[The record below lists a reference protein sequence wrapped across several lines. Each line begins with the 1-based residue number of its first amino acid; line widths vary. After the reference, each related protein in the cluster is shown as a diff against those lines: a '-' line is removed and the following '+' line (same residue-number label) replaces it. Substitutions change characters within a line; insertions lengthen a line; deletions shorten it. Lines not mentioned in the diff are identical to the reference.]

1 MATVSLHAIASC
13 GKGAHTAHATVAG
26 PQVFS
31 ITFLYFLIKA
41 VHLKELTKIVFFHIF
56 PIDCSVIVPDLGYYK
71 VFLKMK
77 RIQRKSL
84 TEIFAPNCVLDV
96 RGLRHGRSL
105 IYICNSPK
113 PVQYFSFFFLFF
125 VKAKMKD
132 VRVGPA
138 FISGAFLPCH
148 CFYCPVPPQMC
159 ACCCCCYS
167 RTFCPFPSGP
177 R

>member
-1 MATVSLHAIASC
+1 MAIKLILKVHIYHKDQMPGVVISGHHIAVC
-13 GKGAHTAHATVAG
+13 PCLLRQGAHTAHKTVAG

-31 ITFLYFLIKA
+31 ITFLHFLIKP
-41 VHLKELTKIVFFHIF
+41 VHLKELTKSFFFFHIF
-56 PIDCSVIVPDLGYYK
+56 PIDCSVIVPELGYYK

-113 PVQYFSFFFLFF
+113 PVQYFSFFF
-125 VKAKMKD
+125 
-132 VRVGPA
+132 
-138 FISGAFLPCH
+138 
-148 CFYCPVPPQMC
+148 CF
-159 ACCCCCYS
+159 S
-167 RTFCPFPSGP
+167 LKLK
-177 R
+177 